1 MKIVLATHNK
11 DKCKEMMGALSSL
24 DVELLTLDQF
34 PQIQKIIED
43 GETLEENALI
53 KAREVFK
60 KTGYAAISDDTGL
73 EVDALDGEPGV
84 YSARFS
90 GENATYTDNVNK
102 LIHVMKDVED
112 ENRSAQ
118 FRTCMAF
125 VDGNTELIANGV
137 VKGQITASPKGDGGF
152 GYDPVF
158 YIEKFDKTFAEMTL
172 EEKNKISHRGVAL
185 RNLKEILHAHFNH
198 PQIQEKA

>member
-11 DKCKEMMGALSSL
+11 DKCKEMMDALSTL

-34 PQIQKIIED
+34 PQINDIVED

-60 KTGYAAISDDTGL
+60 KTSYAAISDDTGL
-73 EVDALDGEPGV
+73 EVDILNGEPGV
-84 YSARFS
+84 YSARYS
-90 GENATYTDNVNK
+90 GENATYSDNVNK
-102 LIHVMKDVED
+102 LIEEMKDVD
-112 ENRSAQ
+112 DDNRSAQ

-137 VKGQITASPKGDGGF
+137 VKGQITPSPKGNGGF
-152 GYDPVF
+152 GYDPIF
-158 YIEKFDKTFAEMTL
+158 YIEKLNKTFAEMTL
-172 EEKNKISHRGVAL
+172 EEKNKISHRGIAL